1 MPRTNSI
8 ESIRKTLDLAGHEL
22 GILYQISQ
30 SISCSLDLDQV
41 LRQIIDLVIEVT
53 RGDSCLVYLLD
64 ETQQCLVLRAS
75 KNPHPRIIGNISL
88 KVGEGITGWVA
99 REAKP
104 VAIPR
109 HASKDARFKF
119 FHNLPGNDIYKTSSM
134 GMRTDKDG
142 HYSLLALPG
151 SGVIQ
156 FRAEV
161 DAILG

>member
-53 RGDSCLVYLLD
+53 RADSCLVYLLD

-75 KNPHPRIIGNISL
+75 KNPHPRIIGKISIT
-88 KVGEGITGWVA
+88 VGEGNAGWVG
-99 REAKP
+99 RERKHAD
-104 VAIPR
+104 ILR
-109 HASKDARFKF
+109 HACK
-119 FHNLPGNDIYKTSSM
+119 
-134 GMRTDKDG
+134 
-142 HYSLLALPG
+142 
-151 SGVIQ
+151 
-156 FRAEV
+156 
-161 DAILG
+161 